1 MPHRPKATTLSKT
14 FFAMSMKGAR
24 QKALKGLALGTMLA
38 GQVWGNSISTVL
50 GTGEAGFSGDGGAA
64 SEARIR
70 GPFGVIV
77 GPDDSLYVCDTYN
90 HCIRKVDKG
99 GIVSTVAGVG
109 GKKGYSGDGGQAVKA
124 LLNEPYE
131 VRFDKKGDLYFVEM
145 MNHLIR
151 KVDMKTGI
159 VSTVAGTGEKG
170 FGGDGGQAKMAKFNR
185 PHSIQ
190 FGPDGDLYVCDIG
203 NHLIRKVSMQTGKVS
218 TFCGTGKRMKTKDGG
233 KISKVHLNGPRA
245 IDVSGDQMWLA
256 LREGNAVY
264 RLDLSKGTI
273 HHEAGTGKRGFSGNG
288 GPAKSATLS
297 GPKGIALGPR
307 GNVYL
312 ADTESHS
319 VRMIDRATGK
329 LELIAG
335 DGKAGDG
342 PEGGDPR
349 KCRMDRLH
357 GIYVDADGAIYVGDT
372 NTHRIRVIRP

>member
-1 MPHRPKATTLSKT
+1 MGLRLN
-14 FFAMSMKGAR
+14 G
-24 QKALKGLALGTMLA
+24 LKPLAIGILLG
-38 GQVWGNSISTVL
+38 GQVWGNTISTIL
-50 GTGEAGFSGDGGAA
+50 GTGEPGFSGDGGPVA
-64 SEARIR
+64 EAQIR
-70 GPFGVIV
+70 GPFGVTR
-77 GPDDSLYVCDTYN
+77 GPDGCLYVCDTYN
-90 HCIRKVDKG
+90 HCIRKLDQG

-131 VRFDKKGDLYFVEM
+131 VRFDKQGNLYFVEM

-151 KVDMKTGI
+151 KVNMETGVI
-159 VSTVAGTGEKG
+159 STVAGTGEKG
-170 FGGDGGQAKMAKFNR
+170 FGGDGGQAKMANFNR

-190 FGPDGDLYVCDIG
+190 FGPRGDLYVCDIG
-203 NHLIRKVSMQTGKVS
+203 NHLIRKVSMQTGRVS

-233 KISKVHLNGPRA
+233 RIEEVHLKGPRA

-264 RLDLSKGTI
+264 RLDLKKGTI

-288 GPAKSATLS
+288 GLAKLATLS
-297 GPKGIALGPR
+297 GPKGIAVGPK

-342 PEGGDPR
+342 PEGDDPT

-357 GIYVDADGAIYVGDT
+357 GIFVDADGAIYLGDT
-372 NTHRIRVIRP
+372 NTHRIRVIRPLAQ